1 MPKRS
6 VNILLVEDDPALAE
20 MIEECLLE
28 VMQAT
33 INRVS
38 CAGEALREELNHR
51 HDLVLTELALPDA
64 DGLELVRRIQVA
76 NRCPIIL
83 LAEAPTSE
91 DLIDAMRLGVRGV
104 VSRPVDPVDL
114 VRTVRGVLRTE
125 LRQRRQAGRYRRL
138 RLLTGRILRER
149 RDLRERIDL
158 ICQDLVQAYRRLA
171 QDVAASG
178 ILERTAA
185 GSSPAA
191 LTPGPDAKDA

>member
-6 VNILLVEDDPALAE
+6 VSILLVEDDPALAE

-28 VMQAT
+28 VMEAQ

-38 CAGEALREELNHR
+38 RASEALREELSHR

-64 DGLELVRRIQVA
+64 DGLELIRRIRVA

-83 LAEAPTSE
+83 MADSPAPE
-91 DLIDAMRLGVRGV
+91 ELIDAMRIGVRGV
-104 VSRPVDPVDL
+104 LPRPLDPVDL
-114 VRTVRGVLRTE
+114 VRTVRGVLRTA
-125 LRQRRQAGRYRRL
+125 LRRRRQAARYRRL

-158 ICQDLVQAYRRLA
+158 ICQDVVQAYRRLA
-171 QDVAASG
+171 ENVSASG
-178 ILERTAA
+178 ILERAAA
-185 GSSPAA
+185 GSPPV
-191 LTPGPDAKDA
+191 LTPSPEAEDA